1 MASDDAAWPGTA
13 TIRNTSSES
22 RTLRPKKCDSGGLYV
37 APECRLQ
44 PGTVSIRYGL
54 SDGTAG
60 QVVSDCP
67 PVGRNVD
74 KTSNMVAGKPL
85 HGGWRFRSVQGP
97 AAELAALF
105 RSRRSLPLRQV
116 PRSNNPVLENDRCL
130 LLWNDRY
137 TASSMAIHIAGG
149 FAGYCSA
156 AR

>member
-1 MASDDAAWPGTA
+1 MASDDAAWPRTV

-44 PGTVSIRYGL
+44 PGTVFIHYGL

-60 QVVSDCP
+60 QGVSDCP

-74 KTSNMVAGKPL
+74 GASGMVAGKPL
-85 HGGWRFRSVQGP
+85 HGGRRFRSVPGP

-105 RSRRSLPLRQV
+105 RSRRSLLLRQV
-116 PRSNNPVLENDRCL
+116 PCSNYPVLENDRC
-130 LLWNDRY
+130 
-137 TASSMAIHIAGG
+137 
-149 FAGYCSA
+149 
-156 AR
+156 